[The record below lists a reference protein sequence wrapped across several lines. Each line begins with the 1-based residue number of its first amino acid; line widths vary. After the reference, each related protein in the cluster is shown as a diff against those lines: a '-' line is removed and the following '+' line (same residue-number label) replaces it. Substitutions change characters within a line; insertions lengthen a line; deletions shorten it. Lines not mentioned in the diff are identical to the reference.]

1 LGKLPGIN
9 HSRAVRALERAG
21 FVIERQSEHIVM
33 KNGALEVI
41 VPRNN
46 PINAY
51 TMFGIVKD
59 AGLTV
64 EQFRKLL

>member
-1 LGKLPGIN
+1 LGRLPGIN
-9 HSRAVRALERAG
+9 HSRAIRALERAG
-21 FVIERQSEHIVM
+21 FAIERQSGHVVM
-33 KNGALEVI
+33 SNGQREVI

-51 TMFGIVKD
+51 TMFDIVKD

-64 EQFRKLL
+64 DQFRKLL

>member
-9 HSRAVRALERAG
+9 HSRAVKALERAG
-21 FVIERQSEHIVM
+21 FVIERQSGHIVM
-33 KNGALEVI
+33 TNGVREVI

-64 EQFRKLL
+64 EQFRKLM

>member
-1 LGKLPGIN
+1 M
-9 HSRAVRALERAG
+9 S
-21 FVIERQSEHIVM
+21 
-33 KNGALEVI
+33 NGQREVI

-51 TMFGIVKD
+51 TMFDIVKD

-64 EQFRKLL
+64 DQFRKLL

>member
-1 LGKLPGIN
+1 
-9 HSRAVRALERAG
+9 
-21 FVIERQSEHIVM
+21 M

>member
-1 LGKLPGIN
+1 MSNG
-9 HSRAVRALERAG
+9 VREL
-21 FVIERQSEHIVM
+21 
-33 KNGALEVI
+33 I

-46 PINAY
+46 PINAF
-51 TMFGIVKD
+51 TMFDIVKD